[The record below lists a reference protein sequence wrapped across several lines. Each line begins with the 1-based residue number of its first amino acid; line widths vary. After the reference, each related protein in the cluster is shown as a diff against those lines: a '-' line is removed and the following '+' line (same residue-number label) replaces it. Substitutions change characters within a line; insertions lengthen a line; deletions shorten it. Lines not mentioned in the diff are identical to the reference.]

1 MLTVTFNLRDG
12 TFSDIP
18 DDAHELII
26 EDYDKLTPS
35 QQTLLKRY
43 IIKHQLDISLQHAIL
58 SSPLHSLNMIKK
70 LETLL
75 RRAKHTILNF
85 TILFVDGALLYLCL
99 LYPSTCLIT
108 FQTDYNT
115 TCHTG

>member
-35 QQTLLKRY
+35 QQTLLNVT
-43 IIKHQLDISLQHAIL
+43 L
-58 SSPLHSLNMIKK
+58 SNI
-70 LETLL
+70 
-75 RRAKHTILNF
+75 N
-85 TILFVDGALLYLCL
+85 
-99 LYPSTCLIT
+99 
-108 FQTDYNT
+108 
-115 TCHTG
+115 